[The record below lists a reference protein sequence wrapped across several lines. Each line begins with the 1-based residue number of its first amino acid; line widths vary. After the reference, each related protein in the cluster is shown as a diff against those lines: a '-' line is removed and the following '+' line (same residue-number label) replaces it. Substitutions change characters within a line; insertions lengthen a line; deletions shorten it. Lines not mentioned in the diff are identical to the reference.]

1 MSVYRIHKKGA
12 WSGKPEREQLE
23 EGLTQIDLYN
33 EILSMK
39 YNQEFSALK
48 IKIKNYLE
56 YMVL

>member
-12 WSGKPEREQLE
+12 LSGKREREQLE